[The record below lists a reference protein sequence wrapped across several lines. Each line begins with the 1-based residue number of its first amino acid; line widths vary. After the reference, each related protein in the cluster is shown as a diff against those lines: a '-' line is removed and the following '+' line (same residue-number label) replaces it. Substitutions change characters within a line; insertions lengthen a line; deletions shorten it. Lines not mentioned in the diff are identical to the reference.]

1 MRRNH
6 WIWLVLL
13 LLVSAV
19 ALQASSESGL
29 QIIYIEY
36 ANNADEIVVL
46 FNATPFDIDLTGYRI
61 WSYGGQEFVF
71 QKTALNPQDPVIRAF
86 DVVRVHSVYCGAFE
100 DPRDFN
106 WMNKDASCR
115 QSAVWNDD
123 GDQAKLFSPGS
134 DIPISEYSY
143 QD

>member
-1 MRRNH
+1 MRRSH
-6 WIWLVLL
+6 WIWLALL

-19 ALQASSESGL
+19 ALQASAESGL

-46 FNATPFDIDLTGYRI
+46 FNATPSDIDLTGYKI
-61 WSYGGQEFVF
+61 WSHGGQEFVF

-86 DVVRVHSVYCGAFE
+86 DVVRVHSVYCGTFE
-100 DPRDFN
+100 NPRDFN
-106 WMNKDASCR
+106 WVNKDGSCR

-123 GDQAKLFSPGS
+123 GDVARLFPPGS
-134 DIPISEYSY
+134 DVAIATLTYP
-143 QD
+143 